1 MDNFNFEL
9 FKEICEVRAISGEE
23 SDLSSL
29 LKKYYLEN
37 DVEII
42 YDNLGS
48 MVAYKKSKNENAK
61 KVLVVAHCDEIGFIV
76 NDILKDGTIKVSPV
90 GGINPITLLGDRVI
104 LKNNDN
110 KLFYGV
116 ISSSSKS
123 DRISDLEFDF
133 GFDSKEEVLK
143 ENINIGNSIYLEGN
157 TYRLNDKRVVSKAI
171 DDRYGCFLTVEL
183 LNSLKDV
190 ELDVDLYVGVSV
202 QEEVGCRGAQ
212 TLAYKLKPDF
222 AIVLDC
228 SPSDSKNKNG
238 ILGDGV
244 LLRVKDAN
252 MLAFKSLINYQK
264 TICEKNNIP
273 YQYFISM
280 GGTDAGMI
288 HKSFDG
294 ILTLT
299 HCICA
304 KNLHTS
310 STIMD
315 INDYNNAKK
324 ALICIIKS
332 LNSDVIE
339 NFRLGNR

>member
-1 MDNFNFEL
+1 MDNFNFDL

-23 SDLSSL
+23 RDLVSL
-29 LKKYYLEN
+29 LKRLYLEN

-42 YDNLGS
+42 YDNLGC
-48 MVAYKKSKNENAK
+48 MVAHKKCNKENAK
-61 KVLVVAHCDEIGFIV
+61 KVLVLAHSDEIGFIV
-76 NDILKDGTIKVSPV
+76 NSIEKNGIIKVSPV
-90 GGINPITLLGDRVI
+90 GGINPSTLLGDRVF
-104 LKNNDN
+104 LKNDEG

-116 ISSSSKS
+116 ISSSTSHDK
-123 DRISDLEFDF
+123 ISDLEFDF
-133 GFDSKEEVLK
+133 GFDSKDEIINN
-143 ENINIGNSIYLEGN
+143 NISIGNSIYLEGN
-157 TYRLNDKRVVSKAI
+157 TCKLNDKRVVSKAI

-212 TLAYKLKPDF
+212 TITNKINPDF

-228 SPSDSKNKNG
+228 SPSDPKNKNG

-264 TICEKNNIP
+264 EVCDKVGVP
-273 YQYFISM
+273 SQRFISM
-280 GGTDAGMI
+280 GGTDAGII
-288 HKSFDG
+288 HKSYEG

-310 STIMD
+310 STIID
-315 INDYNNAKK
+315 INDYLGAKK
-324 ALICIIKS
+324 SLVYMIKD
-332 LNSDVIE
+332 LNEEKIE
-339 NFRLGNR
+339 GFKKENR